1 MPRRRVDLKEAA
13 EALGTSVDAVRKRV
27 QRGTLEAEKADGKVY
42 VWLDTDLDLPTGTL
56 IEAKDDTIAELRD
69 RVEFMQRELERKD
82 AILLNMTEAI
92 KALSPP
98 AQEEAAEPPEAP
110 VTATEQL
117 GRVPAHT
124 PVESAQEPVNRRYRW
139 WQFWR

>member
-1 MPRRRVDLKEAA
+1 VPRRRVDLREAA

-42 VWLDTDLDLPTGTL
+42 VWLDTDLDLPTDTL
-56 IEAKDDTIAELRD
+56 IEAKDETIAELRD
-69 RVEFMQRELERKD
+69 RVDFMQRELERKD
-82 AILLNMTEAI
+82 AILLSMTEAM
-92 KALSPP
+92 KALSLP
-98 AQEEAAEPPEAP
+98 AQDEAAEPPEAP

-117 GRVPAHT
+117 GRVQPHT
-124 PVESAQEPVNRRYRW
+124 PGESAQEPVNRRYRW